1 MLTRKAQDETAEAP
15 GRDSVAPTP
24 DRFERRRAD
33 IISAAIPVLNGHG
46 FKGMRLTAVA
56 ELIGLRATGV
66 TYYFPRKEELA
77 VACLEAG
84 YAIFHDQLEV
94 AEKEPDAR
102 ARIARVIELFVERDA
117 AVRRGEAAPLA
128 SFAAIRALEGEHRD
142 RVVDGYKQMFRRV
155 RALFETPELSGLDK
169 IDRTIRSLILLEQ
182 LFWANSWLG
191 DFDTDDF
198 PRLAGR
204 MTDIVLDG
212 VAPDVIGS
220 DPAALL
226 ITTAPA
232 HADTTKENFL
242 KAATHQINAHGYRG
256 ASVDR
261 ISATLNLTKGAFY
274 HHNEAK
280 DELVAAC
287 FRRSFGIMREAQ
299 RQARDLHESEGRRLA
314 AVVTS
319 LIGFQLGSEGPLLR
333 TSVLSS
339 MPPEQQVEIISRS
352 YRISRQFAAMM
363 ADAIADGSARAVDPA
378 VAGAMVHA
386 AINIASDAR
395 MLKMSSEPDIVQRF
409 VRPIFAGFTRT

>member
-1 MLTRKAQDETAEAP
+1 VQTRKAQDEAAEAP
-15 GRDSVAPTP
+15 ERGAPGGAP

-84 YAIFHDQLEV
+84 YAIFHDQLAL
-94 AEKEPDAR
+94 AEQEADAR
-102 ARIARVIELFVERDA
+102 ARIARLIDLFVERDA
-117 AVRRGEAAPLA
+117 AVRRGAAAPLA
-128 SFAAIRALEGEHRD
+128 SFAAIRALEGEHHE
-142 RVVDGYKQMFRRV
+142 RVVNGYKKMFRRV

-169 IDRTIRSLILLEQ
+169 ADRTIRALILLEQ

-198 PRLAGR
+198 PRLARR

-212 VAPDVIGS
+212 VAPDAIGETPS
-220 DPAALL
+220 PLTIA
-226 ITTAPA
+226 TAPA
-232 HADTTKENFL
+232 HADTAKENFL
-242 KAATHQINAHGYRG
+242 KAATRQINAHGYRG

-261 ISATLNLTKGAFY
+261 ISASLNLTKGAFY

-299 RQARDLHESEGRRLA
+299 RQARGLRESEGRRFA

-319 LIGFQLGSEGPLLR
+319 LIGFQLGPEGPLLR

-339 MPPEQQVEIISRS
+339 MPPEQQVEIIGRS

-363 ADAIADGSARAVDPA
+363 ADAISDGSARPVDPA

-395 MLKMSSEPDIVQRF
+395 LLAMSSEPDIVQRF
-409 VRPIFAGFTRT
+409 VRPIFAGFMRT

>member
-1 MLTRKAQDETAEAP
+1 M
-15 GRDSVAPTP
+15 
-24 DRFERRRAD
+24 
-33 IISAAIPVLNGHG
+33 
-46 FKGMRLTAVA
+46 
-56 ELIGLRATGV
+56 
-66 TYYFPRKEELA
+66 
-77 VACLEAG
+77 
-84 YAIFHDQLEV
+84 
-94 AEKEPDAR
+94 
-102 ARIARVIELFVERDA
+102 ERDA
-117 AVRRGEAAPLA
+117 AARRGEAAPLA
-128 SFAAIRALEGEHRD
+128 SFAAIRALEGEHHD

-155 RALFETPELSGLDK
+155 RALFETPELGGLDR

-198 PRLAGR
+198 PRLARR

-212 VAPDVIGS
+212 VAPDVLAS
-220 DPAALL
+220 RPAALA
-226 ITTAPA
+226 IVSAPA
-232 HADTTKENFL
+232 QADTSKENFL

-261 ISATLNLTKGAFY
+261 ISASLNLTKGAFY

-299 RQARDLHESEGRRLA
+299 RQARDLQESEGRRLA

-319 LIGFQLGSEGPLLR
+319 LIEFQLGAEGPLLR

-339 MPPEQQVEIISRS
+339 MPPEQQVEIIGRS

-386 AINIASDAR
+386 AINISSDAR
-395 MLKMSSEPDIVQRF
+395 VLKMAGEPDIVQRF
-409 VRPIFAGFTRT
+409 VRPIFAGFMRT